1 MYPELF
7 HVGGFVVTSFG
18 AMVALGALV
27 GLWIFSRELQI
38 AKLPPHAVD
47 AAVYGIIG
55 GFLGAKLLYV
65 FEHLGEEPFASLLFA
80 RGGLSWFGGVAG
92 GLATGVATIV
102 ARRLSIVAV
111 LAAATP
117 ALAIGHA
124 IGRIGCFLVGDDYG
138 SPSSAPWAVAFPRG
152 LPPTDVPVHP
162 TQIYELVLLVPLA
175 WVLMRMR
182 RRGVADRTVLGTY
195 MVAAGAIRFVV
206 EWFRV
211 DRRVA
216 LDMSVA
222 HWASLLLILIGIAVL
237 YARRGVTPARA
248 RVRAERA

>member
-18 AMVALGALV
+18 AMVAVGALV
-27 GLWIFSRELQI
+27 GLWIFSRELQN
-38 AKLPPHAVD
+38 ANLPSSAVD
-47 AAVYGIIG
+47 AAIYGIIG

-65 FEHLGEEPFASLLFA
+65 FEHLGEEPLASLLFA

-92 GLATGVATIV
+92 GIGAGVVTIV
-102 ARRLSIVAV
+102 ARGLPIVPVLS
-111 LAAATP
+111 AATP
-117 ALAIGHA
+117 ALAVGHA

-138 SPSSAPWAVAFPRG
+138 SPSNLPWAVAFPRG

-162 TQIYELVLLVPLA
+162 TQIYELVLLLPLA

-182 RRGVADRTVLGTY
+182 RRRVPDRAVLGTY
-195 MVAAGAIRFVV
+195 MVAAGAIRFLV

-222 HWASLLLILIGIAVL
+222 HWASLLLILIGIIVL
-237 YARRGVTPARA
+237 YVRRAATPART
-248 RVRAERA
+248 RVGAERA